1 MLTYCSLIDQ
11 RAAEGGART
20 WEVIVRIIGWIILGL
35 ILALD
40 VELVLIGAHAGGY
53 YLFKVTGLHLWSV
66 LVAVVGATVV
76 LLAYRTSVAQN

>member
-1 MLTYCSLIDQ
+1 VLTYCSLIDQ
-11 RAAEGGART
+11 RAAEDGART

-35 ILALD
+35 MLALD
-40 VELVLIGAHAGGY
+40 VVLVLIGAHAGG